1 MYSLADYSTGTSK
14 INLNSLSPEQ
24 AARILAAAGVSFI
37 PIKIDGSKSPSLESW
52 KEYQERHPTADELT
66 GWFGGG
72 KTRGIAAICGA
83 VSGGLE
89 IVDLD
94 APDLREEFEAL
105 IDEHIPDLLQRLVI
119 VETPKG
125 GRHYYYK
132 CDKTAENQ
140 KLARGTQRETFIE
153 TRGDGGYVLAPGCP
167 ARCHPLKKQYRF
179 LQGDFNT
186 IQRIKPDERD
196 VLHNVAR
203 TFSVVNNQLAT
214 GTGSNP
220 RERNADTS
228 LPGADFSNRATIEN
242 IRELLESAGWARL
255 GRGRNDSELWRRP
268 GKEAGGCSA
277 SLFTE
282 SRVFYVHSTNAFPFE
297 SLTGYPPFGV
307 YALIKHNGDFKA
319 AATALRKDGFG
330 KQDTAPTLSDIDLDA
345 LLTDQGNAEAIIR
358 QFGDDLRFIPSNR
371 EFMVFDGKRWS
382 SKGRAYLSNLA
393 VKIAKGYLTKAGE
406 AGTPVDVSIKYAK
419 HGKKSLSAA
428 AINAVVGLCENFEE
442 IHIEAGAFNPDP
454 HLLNVANGTINLR
467 TGELLPHDKNHL
479 IRSMIPIEY
488 DTTAECPTWER
499 SLQQIFNGNDEI
511 IPYIQH
517 YAGYTATG
525 ETSDQT
531 LLILY
536 GAGANGKSV
545 MLNALAS
552 VLGDYH
558 KATRAETLMIKRGDN
573 ISNDVADLW
582 GARFVSAIETEAGSR
597 MAQSLVKSLSGGDKI
612 KARFLFKEFF
622 EFTPQFKLW
631 LAVNHKPVI
640 DGSDDAMIR
649 RVRLIPF
656 NVKFEK
662 LEENPEAEF
671 VRDDDLPKKWKAEY
685 PGILRWIV
693 EGAMSWYKDGLKTP
707 DAVKAATKAYA
718 SEMDTLKAFIDDQC
732 VLGHDFNIRA
742 GQLVEAYAAFCS
754 ENGETPIKGRALADR
769 LTRMG
774 FISKHTRNGNFWNG
788 LALIKRNSDDDDV

>member
-1 MYSLADYSTGTSK
+1 MFLQADYSITTSK

-24 AARILAAAGVSFI
+24 AAQMLAAAGISFI

-72 KTRGIAAICGA
+72 KTRGIAAIGGA

-94 APDLREEFEAL
+94 APDLREEFESL
-105 IDEHIPDLLQRLVI
+105 IEEHIPGLLHRLVI

-125 GRHYYYK
+125 GRHYYYR
-132 CDKTAENQ
+132 CDKTADNQ

-179 LQGDFNT
+179 LQGDFST
-186 IQRIKPDERD
+186 IPRIKPDERD

-203 TFSVVNNQLAT
+203 TFGVTLPSHTPA
-214 GTGSNP
+214 GGDP
-220 RERNADTS
+220 RERNADAS
-228 LPGADFSNRATIEN
+228 LPGVDFSNRATIEDV
-242 IRELLESAGWARL
+242 RDLLESAGWVRL
-255 GRGRNDSELWRRP
+255 GKGRNDSELWRRP
-268 GKEAGGCSA
+268 GKESGGCSA

-297 SLTGYPPFGV
+297 SLKGYPPFGV
-307 YALIKHNGDFKA
+307 YALIKHDGDFKA
-319 AATALRKDGFG
+319 AATALRKEGFG
-330 KQDTAPTLSDIDLDA
+330 KQDPAPTLSDIDLDA
-345 LLTDQGNAEAIIR
+345 ILTDQGNAEAIIQ
-358 QFGDDLRFIPSNR
+358 QFGDDLRFVPSNR
-371 EFMVFDGKRWS
+371 EFMVWDGKRWAS
-382 SKGRAYLSNLA
+382 RNRAYLSNLA
-393 VKIAKGYLTKAGE
+393 VKTAKGYLTKAGE

-419 HGKKSLSAA
+419 HGKKSLSRA
-428 AINAVVGLCENFEE
+428 AIDAVISLCENFED
-442 IHIEAGAFNPDP
+442 IHLEAGAFNPDP
-454 HLLNVANGTINLR
+454 HLLNVANGTIDLR
-467 TGELLPHDKNHL
+467 TGDLLPHDKSRM

-488 DTTAECPTWER
+488 DPEAKCPTWER
-499 SLQQIFNGNDEI
+499 SLQQIFNGNDELVT
-511 IPYIQH
+511 YIQR

-531 LLILY
+531 FLILY

-573 ISNDVADLW
+573 IPNDVADLW

-597 MAQSLVKSLSGGDKI
+597 MAQSLVKSMSGGDKM
-612 KARFLFKEFF
+612 KARFLYKEFF
-622 EFTPQFKLW
+622 EFVPQYKLW

-656 NVKFEK
+656 DVKFEK
-662 LEENPEAEF
+662 LEENPDTQF
-671 VRDDDLPKKWKAEY
+671 IRDDDLPKKWKAEY

-693 EGAMSWYKDGLKTP
+693 EGAMSWYEYGMTTP

-732 VLGHDFNIRA
+732 VLGYDYNIRKT
-742 GQLVEAYAAFCS
+742 QLVEAYTTFCA
-754 ENGETPIKGRALADR
+754 ENNETPIKGKALHER
-769 LTRMG
+769 MIRMG
-774 FISKHTRNGNFWNG
+774 FTDSRTNKDRFWKG
-788 LALIKRNSDDDDV
+788 LALNVRNSE